1 MKRVAKSAPRSK
13 KTHINSTKE
22 KEQITV
28 TKIRTNLNNKTN
40 KNKLNEK
47 ITKSKRSTG
56 NQSIKHKKLNKN
68 NPNNKEKKKK
78 DLPNKISQSDLTP
91 NKTKKVKEY
100 KKRKPKNK
108 EQIEDKPNIIIE
120 KPSKTNKRTK
130 SNIIPDK
137 IVNENNIELRPRLI
151 ELEEINNKFLASY
164 TNLDY
169 LLAIIEVVHNKDF
182 YNIPYSDKS
191 KYFWEKV
198 IKTKECDKIFG
209 GFKPETLRKYWVLL
223 SKSSNIPQLTSVID
237 KIKDNEEVSR
247 IKLKTLVDW
256 LSNLFKNN
264 KEEVNLDRSL
274 PSLFM
279 KEVKV
284 KEKESEKDNSE
295 SKRTKKVPSVK
306 KKPVEEKE
314 IRKDEPDNK
323 RRKIYRFVLD
333 EDDIEER
340 QRYLCINELIET
352 LKNIF
357 KQKKYS
363 DSFILDALNI
373 NSMNIENTFNYLMNP
388 NANSNFKFI

>member
-13 KTHINSTKE
+13 KTQINSIKE
-22 KEQITV
+22 KEQISV
-28 TKIRTNLNNKTN
+28 TKINTNLNNKTT
-40 KNKLNEK
+40 KNKLTEK
-47 ITKSKRSTG
+47 IAKNKKTTANKSNK
-56 NQSIKHKKLNKN
+56 QKKLNKN
-68 NPNNKEKKKK
+68 NKKNKEKMKK
-78 DLPNKISQSDLTP
+78 DLTNKSNNDLNST
-91 NKTKKVKEY
+91 NTRKVKEY
-100 KKRKPKNK
+100 KKSKPKNK
-108 EQIEDKPNIIIE
+108 ELTEEKTNNIIE

-182 YNIPYSDKS
+182 YNIPFSDKS

-223 SKSSNIPQLTSVID
+223 SKSANIPELTLVID

-264 KEEVNLDRSL
+264 KEEVNVERSL
-274 PSLFM
+274 TSLFM

-284 KEKESEKDNSE
+284 KDKESEKDNSE
-295 SKRTKKVPSVK
+295 SKRIKKVPSVK

-314 IRKDEPDNK
+314 NRKDEPDN
-323 RRKIYRFVLD
+323 RRKKIYRFVLD
-333 EDDIEER
+333 EDNIEER
-340 QRYLCINELIET
+340 QKYLCINELIET

-357 KQKKYS
+357 KHRKYS

-388 NANSNFKFI
+388 NANSNF